1 MVHYC
6 GWVKG
11 YELMDYG
18 CYCGQGGYGE
28 PMDNLDRCCKAH
40 DDCYAGLEQQ
50 NYYSN
55 KYDYQFKRT
64 TIECNGAYQHKKL
77 CECDK
82 ILLEC
87 VLRSEYHSDH
97 YDNCPADK
105 K

>member
-1 MVHYC
+1 
-6 GWVKG
+6 
-11 YELMDYG
+11 MDYG

-40 DDCYAGLEQQ
+40 DNCYGELEQQ
-50 NYYSN
+50 NYYTN
-55 KYDYQFKRT
+55 WYDYKLKRT
-64 TIECNGAYQHKKL
+64 TIECDGAYHRKL

-87 VLRSEYHSDH
+87 VLRSEYHSEH
-97 YDNCPADK
+97 YNYCSAYK